1 MVKYEL
7 SDGRL
12 LGEPMTTYHDVPADL
27 LINELSARLVNVSSI
42 NPPEWSKIVKT
53 VHIERGPLRKKIG
66 GISDP
71 PPY

>member
-12 LGEPMTTYHDVPADL
+12 LGGPMTTYHDVPADL
-27 LINELSARLVNVSSI
+27 LINELSARLVEVTSI

-53 VHIERGPLRKKIG
+53 GTHR
-66 GISDP
+66 
-71 PPY
+71 

>member
-42 NPPEWSKIVKT
+42 NPPEWSKIV
-53 VHIERGPLRKKIG
+53 
-66 GISDP
+66 
-71 PPY
+71 